1 MGAGRQSSE
10 SLETEMQEDVPA
22 VKVAEVWS
30 VRPEACTA
38 HRAKTQSVESNWR
51 ELLGMLL

>member
-1 MGAGRQSSE
+1 MGAGRQSSG

-22 VKVAEVWS
+22 VKVAEVRS

-38 HRAKTQSVESNWR
+38 HIAKPQNVESNWR